1 LEYFYMIVSTRRF
14 LAALSAVA
22 VMGVAAPVMAQT
34 AEPTTPA
41 VSAPQHV
48 PDAADASAPAEEA
61 GAKKK
66 HHGGRHHNGT
76 HHHAAKKDAAAPA
89 AAAPVAQ

>member
-1 LEYFYMIVSTRRF
+1 MIVSTRRF

-48 PDAADASAPAEEA
+48 PDAADGTAPAEA

-76 HHHAAKKDAAAPA
+76 HHHGAKKDTAAPA
-89 AAAPVAQ
+89 AAAPAAQ

>member
-1 LEYFYMIVSTRRF
+1 MIVSTRRF

-34 AEPTTPA
+34 EPTTPA

-48 PDAADASAPAEEA
+48 PDAAE
-61 GAKKK
+61 
-66 HHGGRHHNGT
+66 GT
-76 HHHAAKKDAAAPA
+76 APA
-89 AAAPVAQ
+89 AAAPAAQ

>member
-1 LEYFYMIVSTRRF
+1 MIVSTRRF

-48 PDAADASAPAEEA
+48 PDAADATAPAEA

-66 HHGGRHHNGT
+66 HHSGRHHNGT
-76 HHHAAKKDAAAPA
+76 HHHGAKKDAAAPA
-89 AAAPVAQ
+89 AAAPAAQ